1 MSSVFALLAALANAL
16 NVMAQHVAS
25 ISDPEHSKGWR
36 FVVYL
41 FRNPLWLLGW
51 VFLIGAFVFQAVAL
65 HNGQLSVVQTLLVTE
80 LVFGLILRRLW
91 IHQLISPLAW
101 ASAGL
106 TCLGVALF
114 VAMGEPQGGNAT
126 PTSQH
131 AWWAAFLVCGVLAG
145 LMTVLAQWGP
155 PGRRTGCYA
164 VAAAT
169 VWAFVATVI
178 KATTDTLTQYGLT
191 GMLTRW
197 PVYALVV
204 GGIVGTVL
212 VQAALHVG
220 PLRISQ
226 PLLVIVDPILSIYLS
241 VQLYAEHFTDDA
253 VKLTLAAV
261 GFIGMCAG
269 VVLLTRTAPSNMA
282 ANVDS

>member
-16 NVMAQHVAS
+16 NVMAQHIAS
-25 ISDPEHSKGWR
+25 ISDPAQSKGWR

-51 VFLIGAFVFQAVAL
+51 VFLIGGFVFQAIAL

-114 VAMGEPQGGNAT
+114 VAMGEPQGGNPT
-126 PTSQH
+126 PTSH
-131 AWWAAFLVCGVLAG
+131 AWAVAFLVCGVLAG

-155 PGRRTGCYA
+155 PGRRAGCYA

-178 KATTDTLTQYGLT
+178 KATTDTLTQYGIT

-197 PVYALVV
+197 PVYVLVF

-226 PLLVIVDPILSIYLS
+226 PLLVIVDPVLSIYLS
-241 VQLYAEHFTDDA
+241 VQLYAEHFTNDS

-269 VVLLTRTAPSNMA
+269 VVLLTRTAPSSMA
-282 ANVDS
+282 ADVAG

>member
-1 MSSVFALLAALANAL
+1 
-16 NVMAQHVAS
+16 
-25 ISDPEHSKGWR
+25 
-36 FVVYL
+36 
-41 FRNPLWLLGW
+41 
-51 VFLIGAFVFQAVAL
+51 
-65 HNGQLSVVQTLLVTE
+65 
-80 LVFGLILRRLW
+80 
-91 IHQLISPLAW
+91 
-101 ASAGL
+101 
-106 TCLGVALF
+106 
-114 VAMGEPQGGNAT
+114 
-126 PTSQH
+126 
-131 AWWAAFLVCGVLAG
+131 
-145 LMTVLAQWGP
+145 MTVLAQWGP

-241 VQLYAEHFTDDA
+241 VQLYAEHFTDDE
-253 VKLTLAAV
+253 
-261 GFIGMCAG
+261 
-269 VVLLTRTAPSNMA
+269 
-282 ANVDS
+282 

>member
-1 MSSVFALLAALANAL
+1 
-16 NVMAQHVAS
+16 MAQHIAS
-25 ISDPEHSKGWR
+25 VSDPAQSKGWR
-36 FVVYL
+36 FIVYL

-51 VFLIGAFVFQAVAL
+51 VFLIGAFVFQAIAL

-91 IHQLISPLAW
+91 IHQRISPLAW

-114 VAMGEPQGGNAT
+114 VAMGEPQGGNPT
-126 PTSQH
+126 PTSH

-155 PGRRTGCYA
+155 PGRRAGCYA

-178 KATTDTLTQYGLT
+178 KATTDTLTQFGLT

-197 PVYALVV
+197 PVYVLVV

-212 VQAALHVG
+212 VQAAIHVG

-226 PLLVIVDPILSIYLS
+226 PLLVIVDPVLSIYLS

-253 VKLTLAAV
+253 VKLTLAAL
-261 GFIGMCAG
+261 GFVGMCAG
-269 VVLLTRTAPSNMA
+269 VVLLTRTAPSSMTA
-282 ANVDS
+282 DVGG

>member
-16 NVMAQHVAS
+16 NVMAQHIAS
-25 ISDPEHSKGWR
+25 VSDPAQSKGWR
-36 FVVYL
+36 FIVYL

-91 IHQLISPLAW
+91 IHQRISPLAW

-114 VAMGEPQGGNAT
+114 VAMGEPQGGNPT
-126 PTSQH
+126 PTSH

-155 PGRRTGCYA
+155 PGRRAGCYA

-178 KATTDTLTQYGLT
+178 KATTDTLTQFGVT

-197 PVYALVV
+197 PVYVLVV

-212 VQAALHVG
+212 VQAAIHVG

-226 PLLVIVDPILSIYLS
+226 PLLVIVDPVLSIYLS

-253 VKLTLAAV
+253 VKLTLAAL
-261 GFIGMCAG
+261 GFVAMCAG
-269 VVLLTRTAPSNMA
+269 VVLLTRTAPSSMTA
-282 ANVDS
+282 DVGG